1 MSHTVLVVDDDPGVL
16 DVIVGMLEDL
26 GCEVTSA
33 QSGPDALDRLRQNEN
48 ISILI
53 TDISMPGMDGHE
65 LAELAKQLRPE
76 LKILQLSGREPRRG
90 GLPMIRKP
98 FSFEELP
105 RHHAANHRRSLNT
118 RAQKKTRGGSSRAG
132 RTKLMS
138 MMPFC
143 RCFARRVNAANAEEG
158 ALPPTLICGAQETC
172 FKPPAL
178 P

>member
-1 MSHTVLVVDDDPGVL
+1 MSHTVRVVDDDPGVL

-53 TDISMPGMDGHE
+53 TDISMPGMDGRTGE
-65 LAELAKQLRPE
+65 AATPGIEDPAIIGARTAA
-76 LKILQLSGREPRRG
+76 RG
-90 GLPMIRKP
+90 PANDQEAVFVRGA
-98 FSFEELP
+98 P
-105 RHHAANHRRSLNT
+105 RHHAANHRRSLNA
-118 RAQKKTRGGSSRAG
+118 RGQKKTRGGSSRAG

-143 RCFARRVNAANAEEG
+143 RCFARRVNTANAEEG
-158 ALPPTLICGAQETC
+158 ALPPSLICGAQGAC
-172 FKPPAL
+172 FKSPAL